1 MQTSMPGRGAAAP
14 APAASCAEPSRA
26 RAGRRLRPLAALALV
41 IAAAI
46 GGPGAARA
54 DGGARPDDVAKPL
67 GGTRSITELFG
78 VPVAKRLLSSDRP
91 EDQIR
96 GVERLGSLGTDE
108 AIAALVETLEGGGS
122 TAAAMRVR
130 LSAVRVLAAHTD
142 KEAAR
147 QVLVRELSTP
157 VGPEARGMVS
167 PLQSLLRRTAA
178 FALARAGTKKA
189 TAPLLSAVERGGP
202 AGEAAALALKAYP
215 PSSIDS
221 FFENKKKLPA
231 SQIAFLGE
239 LGDLR
244 AIEKLRP
251 LLKDEKDTDVQLATV
266 VALAKLGDE
275 TAARAVRPW
284 LKRGD
289 PRLLKAAAEALIH
302 LGAPEAAP
310 SVAALLASDVTRE
323 VGLALALRAPM
334 RSLVDPLAAAL
345 EKLSPD
351 DRPRAIAA
359 LGRVGGPEAVKK
371 LAGVI
376 DKGLGGEG
384 AGKSDA
390 KSDATSDRKSDAK
403 SDAKSDRKSDAKSG
417 AKGDEKSDA
426 GALPPLVVPALFA
439 LATMPGDEARA
450 AIEKLLGDARAAKED
465 AFGRAVVRAAIVRAV
480 VRGEAPG
487 GLGARLEKWEASKD
501 GASRA
506 VAALGLVAT
515 GAKGAADVVAACTEK
530 KCDAAVLHAAARGA
544 LARGTPDLLPFLGLL
559 EQAWVRGADLAK
571 PGALAVAAGVGLLA
585 EPSGRS
591 VPTSTLA
598 AWAESGGPL
607 APLAARA
614 LPSRDDDVTRG
625 RIERLLEGSDPVV
638 RAHVALGLGRDP
650 EKDAVSLL
658 ADAYR
663 FEDDAQVRAA
673 IVRALS
679 ERKEPQRAATLEA
692 ARALDPD
699 DGVRAL
705 ARAALAGRALP
716 PPSAQSQAAAWVT
729 IEDNDAG
736 AEKRVLAGRVVRS
749 DGVALPFVADPDG
762 VLLVPGLS
770 HQKYNLQLQTIE

>member
-14 APAASCAEPSRA
+14 AFEQPAPA
-26 RAGRRLRPLAALALV
+26 RGRRRFGRIAALALV
-41 IAAAI
+41 VAAAV

-54 DGGARPDDVAKPL
+54 DGGARADDVAKPL
-67 GGTRSITELFG
+67 GGTRSVTELFG
-78 VPVAKRLLSSDRP
+78 VPVARRLLASDRT
-91 EDQIR
+91 EDRIR

-108 AIAALVETLEGGGS
+108 AIAALVGTLEGGGS
-122 TAAAMRVR
+122 TASETMVR

-142 KEAAR
+142 KDTAR

-157 VGPEARGMVS
+157 VGPEARGTVS
-167 PLQSLLRRTAA
+167 PLQSLLRQTAA
-178 FALARAGTKKA
+178 LALARAGTKKA

-202 AGEAAALALKAYP
+202 AGEAAALALRAYP

-251 LLKDEKDTDVQLATV
+251 MLAEKDTDVQLATV

-275 TAARAVRPW
+275 KAAAAVRPW

-323 VGLALALRAPM
+323 AGLALALRAPM
-334 RSLVDPLAAAL
+334 RALVDPLAAAL

-351 DRPRAIAA
+351 DKPRAIAA
-359 LGRVGGPEAVKK
+359 LGRVGGPGAVKK
-371 LAGVI
+371 LVAVI

-384 AGKSDA
+384 AEKSDA
-390 KSDATSDRKSDAK
+390 KSDRKSDAK
-403 SDAKSDRKSDAKSG
+403 SDAKSDKKSDAGSG
-417 AKGDEKSDA
+417 A

-480 VRGEAPG
+480 VRGEAPA
-487 GLGARLEKWEASKD
+487 GLGDRLAKWEASKD

-544 LARGTPDLLPFLGLL
+544 LARGAGELLPFLGLL
-559 EQAWVRGADLAK
+559 EQAWVRGDDLAK

-585 EPSGRS
+585 DPSGRS

-607 APLAARA
+607 APPAARA

-663 FEDDAQVRAA
+663 FEDDAQVREA

-679 ERKEPQRAATLEA
+679 ERKEAQRVATLET

-699 DGVRAL
+699 AGVRAL

-770 HQKYNLQLQTIE
+770 HRKYNLQLQTIE

>member
-1 MQTSMPGRGAAAP
+1 MRS
-14 APAASCAEPSRA
+14 
-26 RAGRRLRPLAALALV
+26 RPLAALAV
-41 IAAAI
+41 AIATAL
-46 GGPGAARA
+46 GSPGAVHADSSARSR
-54 DGGARPDDVAKPL
+54 DTAKPL
-67 GGTRSITELFG
+67 GGTRSLNDLFG
-78 VPVAKRLLSSDRP
+78 VPVARRLLVSDRT
-91 EDQIR
+91 EDRIR
-96 GVERLGSLGTDE
+96 GVERLGSLGSDE

-122 TAAAMRVR
+122 NAGDTMVR

-142 KEAAR
+142 KDAAR

-157 VGPEARGMVS
+157 VGPEARGTVS

-178 FALARAGTKKA
+178 LALARAGTKKA

-215 PSSIDS
+215 PSTIDS

-251 LLKDEKDTDVQLATV
+251 MLAEKDTDVQLAAV

-275 TAARAVRPW
+275 TAAATVRPW

-302 LGAPEAAP
+302 LNAPEAAP

-323 VGLALALRAPM
+323 AGLALALRAPM
-334 RSLVDPLAAAL
+334 RPLVEPLAKAM
-345 EKLSPD
+345 EKLSAD
-351 DRPRAIAA
+351 DKPRAIAA
-359 LGRVGGPEAVKK
+359 IGRAGGPEAVKRLVLEIEK
-371 LAGVI
+371 ALAAAAA
-376 DKGLGGEG
+376 GEG
-384 AGKSDA
+384 PAKGDAKSNTKSDKKSDA
-390 KSDATSDRKSDAK
+390 KDAAGSDAK
-403 SDAKSDRKSDAKSG
+403 
-417 AKGDEKSDA
+417 A
-426 GALPPLVVPALFA
+426 GGGKLPALVTPALFA
-439 LATMPGDEARA
+439 LATMAGEEARA
-450 AIEKLLGDARAAKED
+450 ALEKLLADPRGSKED
-465 AFGRAVVRAAIVRAV
+465 AFGRAVARAAIVRAV
-480 VRGEAPG
+480 IRGDAPG
-487 GLGARLEKWEASKD
+487 GLDARLEGWSASKD

-515 GAKGAADVVAACTEK
+515 GAKSAADMIASCTEK
-530 KCDAAVLHAAARGA
+530 KCDEPVLHAAARGA
-544 LARGTPDLLPFLGLL
+544 LARGASELAPFLGLL
-559 EQAWVRGADLAK
+559 EAAWARGTDLAQPK
-571 PGALAVAAGVGLLA
+571 AIAVGAGVGLLA
-585 EPSGRS
+585 DPSGRG

-625 RIERLLEGSDPVV
+625 RIERLLQGSDPVV
-638 RAHVALGLGRDP
+638 RAHVALGLGKDP

-658 ADAYR
+658 ANAYR

-673 IVRALS
+673 IIRALS
-679 ERKEPQRAATLEA
+679 ERKEPQRTATLEV

-716 PPSAQSQAAAWVT
+716 PPATLAQAAAWVA

-736 AEKRVLAGRVVRS
+736 AGAAARAGRVVRS
-749 DGVALPFVADPDG
+749 DGIAVPFVADPDG

-770 HQKYNLQLQTIE
+770 HQKYNLQL